1 MENFVERRPDQNP
14 VNGNV
19 VDITA
24 ENFEAVIIEKSKQQ
38 LIVIGFWTARDE
50 TCVQLM
56 SQIEASVAGADVTFA
71 KIDVDTQSQVAMQFG
86 IQSVPTVALFK
97 DVKPV
102 DSFVGTKTPDELE
115 AFFAPHMPKEQDILL
130 ANANELLASE
140 DYAAAYP
147 LAKKAYQLDPS
158 RVDIQLTFAE
168 ACVHTGK
175 LTDAEQLLGSI
186 KMVDQDSRYHSAIA
200 ALELAQTASESPEI
214 KALQAQL
221 EQNPDDNELK
231 IKLAV
236 QFNQNNRND
245 EALTLLYGVLAKD
258 MAFGDAK
265 KLFLDMLSTL
275 PDGDELASKYR
286 RKLYSLM
293 Y

>member
-1 MENFVERRPDQNP
+1 MDNFVERPAP
-14 VNGNV
+14 SYEVNGNV
-19 VDITA
+19 VEITP

-56 SQIEASVAGADVTFA
+56 SQIEALVAGADVTFA
-71 KIDVDTQSQVAMQFG
+71 KIDVDTQAQIAMQFG

-102 DSFVGTKTPDELE
+102 DSFMGMKTAQELE
-115 AFFAPHMPKEQDILL
+115 AFFAPHMPKEQDVLV
-130 ANANELLASE
+130 AHANELMAAE
-140 DYAAAYP
+140 DYAAAFP
-147 LAKKAYQLDPS
+147 LAKKAYQLDPE
-158 RVDIQLTFAE
+158 RGDIQITFAL
-168 ACVHTGK
+168 ACIHTGK
-175 LTDAEQLLGSI
+175 LADAEQLLAAV
-186 KMVDQDSRYHSAIA
+186 KMVNQDSSYQSAVA
-200 ALELAQTASESPEI
+200 ALELAQTASESPEVA
-214 KALQAQL
+214 ALQAQL

-231 IKLAV
+231 VNLAV
-236 QFNQNNRND
+236 QLNQSQRNE
-245 EALTLLYGVLAKD
+245 EALELLFSVLAKD

-265 KLFLDMLSTL
+265 KMFLDILSTL
-275 PDGDELASKYR
+275 PDGDENASKYR